1 MGNTELIREALEEAG
16 EAMMWELGGEPLPS
30 RMFAARLKMVKA
42 LAALDEMESA
52 EPLFT
57 VLMPDSLEEH
67 TS

>member
-1 MGNTELIREALEEAG
+1 MSNLKIIREALEEAD
-16 EAMMWELGGEPLPS
+16 EAMMWELGGEPLPT
-30 RMFAARLKMVKA
+30 RMLAARLKMVKA
-42 LAALDEMESA
+42 IAALDEMESA